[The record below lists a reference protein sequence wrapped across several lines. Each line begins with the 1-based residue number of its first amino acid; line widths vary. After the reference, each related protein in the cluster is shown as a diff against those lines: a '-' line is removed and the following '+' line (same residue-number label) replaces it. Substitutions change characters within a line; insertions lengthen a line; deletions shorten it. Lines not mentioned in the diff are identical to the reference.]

1 MSILNN
7 IKDIILPDKDQG
19 LLDKIYDLKKMRE
32 PFEPDMY
39 QARKAY
45 DGEHFMV
52 WNRELQKLAPIHR
65 NSKTFNQLPEMS
77 KQIDSF
83 QNFLLSTN
91 FTFTVAPTLLSDD
104 NALHDSLYLSIL
116 AQESY
121 KKLKSSTIF
130 QDYIHYALLDNT
142 SYIEVTPDDKKQD
155 VKYKVWD
162 GFDLLY
168 DLRIRDWNEQKF
180 LVKVVRKNKKDLK
193 KSKLYSVGGI
203 NLATGTMFFS
213 YKDIYEKE
221 KYFSFTN
228 LEKNEVLLFEC
239 YIMED
244 DGLRIKTIDGSG
256 SVIRNDK
263 YESVSKMPII
273 PLRIFS
279 GAWLQKSFASRL
291 IPLNRSIDTV
301 NDRISA
307 MILRLA
313 KGGWLFQEEEK
324 VDAQMNEEIGQ
335 IVRYESIKPEAVI
348 MPQVPAFLPNWF
360 NGLFGLAERYGI
372 SSILSGGMPVK
383 ASGIRAT
390 GMLDKMT
397 SQATKDNT
405 SVIDNLQSSIQN
417 ILELTFMF
425 YYEMWKTPVDAIYTD
440 IGQKV
445 PRFVSAKYKSENS
458 EDVIGVP
465 NKFKKFSVEIDDALG
480 YTIENRKNMAIE
492 LNKLGLVS
500 GEVLKKMFKL
510 GSSAYL
516 LEPEGKP
523 MYESKEFQ
531 TLLDNFATLD
541 ATQKQSVINTMQI
554 IAEQQK
560 DNKAAQ
566 IPGQKSPSQEI
577 MAQALGQTQGGQN
590 APTPTE

>member
-1 MSILNN
+1 MSFMDNLKNVVM
-7 IKDIILPDKDQG
+7 PDQDKG

-39 QARKAY
+39 MARKAY

-52 WNRELQKLAPIHR
+52 WNKELQKLAPIHKQ
-65 NSKTFNQLPEMS
+65 SKTFNQLPELS

-104 NALHDSLYLSIL
+104 NALKDSVYLSVL

-121 KKLKSSTIF
+121 KKLKESTIF
-130 QDYIHYALLDNT
+130 QDYIHFALLDNT
-142 SYIEVTPDDKKQD
+142 SYIEVTPNDKKDD

-162 GFDLLY
+162 GFDILY

-180 LVKVVRKNKKDLK
+180 IVKVVRKNKKDLK
-193 KSKLYSVGGI
+193 KSKLYSVGGA

-221 KYFSFTN
+221 KYFSFTG
-228 LEKNEVLLFEC
+228 LEKDEVLLFEC

-256 SVIRNDK
+256 NVIRNDK
-263 YESVSKMPII
+263 YTSVSKMPIV
-273 PLRIFS
+273 PLRIFA

-301 NDRISA
+301 NDRISS

-313 KGGWLFQEEEK
+313 KGGWLMQEEEK

-335 IVRYESIKPEAVI
+335 IVRYENTKPEPMD
-348 MPQVPAFLPNWF
+348 MPQVPSFLPNWF
-360 NGLFGLAERYGI
+360 NGLLGLSERYGI
-372 SSILSGGMPVK
+372 SSILAGGMPVK

-405 SVIDNLQSSIQN
+405 SIIDNLQSSIKS

-425 YYEMWKTPVDAIYTD
+425 YYDMWKTPVDAIYTD

-445 PRFVSAKYKSENS
+445 PKFISAKFKTESND
-458 EDVIGVP
+458 DVIGVP

-480 YTIENRKNMAIE
+480 YTLENKKNMAIE
-492 LNKLGLVS
+492 LNKLGLVN

-516 LEPEGKP
+516 LESEGKP

-577 MAQALGQTQGGQN
+577 MAQALGQAQGGQN

>member
-1 MSILNN
+1 MDNLKSAVI
-7 IKDIILPDKDQG
+7 PDQDQS
-19 LLDKIYDLKKMRE
+19 LLDRIYDLRKMRE

-39 QARKAY
+39 MARKAY

-52 WNRELQKLAPIHR
+52 WSKELQKLAPIHK

-104 NALHDSLYLSIL
+104 NALNDSVYLSVL

-121 KKLKSSTIF
+121 KKLKESTIF
-130 QDYIHYALLDNT
+130 QDFIHYALLDNT
-142 SYIEVTPDDKKQD
+142 SYIEVTPDDKKKD

-162 GFDLLY
+162 GFDILY
-168 DLRIRDWNEQKF
+168 DLRVRDWNEQKF
-180 LVKVVRKNKKDLK
+180 IVKVVRKNKKDLK
-193 KSKLYSVGGI
+193 KSKLYSVGGN
-203 NLATGTMFFS
+203 NLASGTMFFS

-221 KYFSFTN
+221 KYLSFTG
-228 LEKNEVLLFEC
+228 LEKDEVLLFEC
-239 YIMED
+239 YIMEE
-244 DGLRIKTIDGSG
+244 DGLRIKTIDGSAT
-256 SVIRNDK
+256 VIRNDK

-273 PLRIFS
+273 PLRIFA
-279 GAWLQKSFASRL
+279 GAWLQKSFANRL
-291 IPLNRSIDTV
+291 IPLNRNIDIV
-301 NDRISA
+301 NDRISS

-313 KGGWLFQEEEK
+313 KGGWLMQDEEK

-335 IVRYESIKPEAVI
+335 IVRYESTKPEAI
-348 MPQVPAFLPNWF
+348 DMPQVPAFLPNWF
-360 NGLFGLAERYGI
+360 NGLLGLAERYGI
-372 SSILSGGMPVK
+372 SSIISGGMPVK

-405 SVIDNLQSSIQN
+405 SVIDNLQSAIKN

-445 PRFVSAKYKSENS
+445 PRFISAKYKSE
-458 EDVIGVP
+458 DDKDLVGVP

-480 YTIENRKNMAIE
+480 YTVENRKNMAVE
-492 LNKLGLVS
+492 LNKMGLIS
-500 GEVLKKMFKL
+500 GEVLKKVFKL

-554 IAEQQK
+554 ISEQQK

-590 APTPTE
+590 ASTLTE